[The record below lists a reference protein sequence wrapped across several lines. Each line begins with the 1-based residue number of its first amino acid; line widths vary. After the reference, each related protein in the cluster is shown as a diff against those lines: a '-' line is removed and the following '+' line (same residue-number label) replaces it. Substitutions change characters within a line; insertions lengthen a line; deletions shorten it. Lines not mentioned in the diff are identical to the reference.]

1 MPVLHISEA
10 DVVRDPAALLD
21 QVRAGNEI
29 VIEGQ
34 NAPLATLTP
43 VHSDEPGVDLEYD
56 VWFVAQID
64 EALADTR
71 ERIPSETVEAYFEKR
86 RRASAL
92 KLLGMAG

>member
-1 MPVLHISEA
+1 MAVLHISEA
-10 DVVRDPAALLD
+10 DAVRDPAALFD
-21 QVRAGNEI
+21 HVRAGNEI

-43 VHSDEPGVDLEYD
+43 VQFTEPGVDLEYD
-56 VWFVAQID
+56 AWFVSQVE

-71 ERIPSETVEAYFEKR
+71 EPIRSEVVEAYFEKR

>member
-1 MPVLHISEA
+1 MAVLHISEA
-10 DVVRDPAALLD
+10 DAVRDPAALFE

-34 NAPLATLTP
+34 GSPIATLTP
-43 VHSDEPGVDLEYD
+43 VQSGEPGADPEYD
-56 VWFVAQID
+56 AWSIAKVDDAI
-64 EALADTR
+64 ADTR

-92 KLLGMAG
+92 TLLGMAG

>member
-34 NAPLATLTP
+34 NAPIATLTP
-43 VHSDEPGVDLEYD
+43 VQSAEPGMDLDYD
-56 VWFVAQID
+56 AWFVAQID
-64 EALADTR
+64 EALAETR
-71 ERIPSETVEAYFEKR
+71 ERIPSEAVEAYFEKR

>member
-10 DVVRDPAALLD
+10 DAVRDPAALFD
-21 QVRAGNEI
+21 HVRAGNEI

-34 NAPLATLTP
+34 DAPIATLTP
-43 VHSDEPGVDLEYD
+43 VQFSEPGVDPDYD
-56 VWFVAQID
+56 AWFAAQID
-64 EALADTR
+64 SALADTR
-71 ERIPSETVEAYFEKR
+71 ERIPSVAVEAYFEKR

>member
-10 DVVRDPAALLD
+10 DAIRDPAALFD

-34 NAPLATLTP
+34 GSPIATLTP
-43 VHSDEPGVDLEYD
+43 TQFTEPGVDLEYD
-56 VWFVAQID
+56 AWFVAKVE

-71 ERIPSETVEAYFEKR
+71 EPIPSEVVEAYFEKR
-86 RRASAL
+86 RQASAL
-92 KLLGMAG
+92 RLLGMTG

>member
-10 DVVRDPAALLD
+10 DVVRDPAGLLD

-34 NAPLATLTP
+34 HAPIATLTP
-43 VHSDEPGVDLEYD
+43 VQCTEPGMDPDYD
-56 VWFVAQID
+56 AWFTGQID

-71 ERIPSETVEAYFEKR
+71 ERIPSAAVEAYFEKR
-86 RRASAL
+86 RHASAL